1 MIKATDKNI
10 TELPSQ
16 KKKERKIKTENPVEK
31 IQRIEELKSKPK
43 VPASIAKKTVKVPL
57 NGRSGPSY
65 DATVVEIYNAGT
77 KLEIIEVI
85 NSKDEDWGKT
95 TKGTYVNLK
104 FVE

>member
-16 KKKERKIKTENPVEK
+16 KKKERKIKTESSVEK
-31 IQRIEELKSKPK
+31 IQRIEDLKSKPK
-43 VPASIAKKTVKVPL
+43 VPARTVKKTVKVLL

-65 DATVVEIYNAGT
+65 DAAVVEIYSAGT
-77 KLEIIEVI
+77 ELEIIEIV
-85 NSKDEDWGKT
+85 NNKNEDWGKT
-95 TKGTYVNLK
+95 TKETYVNLK